1 MKKQMQL
8 DLIFIRFAYWLGALM
23 DFLVALS
30 MTLYVFFQ
38 VNIGMDYPE
47 PTNELRFMLSAG
59 MALMWGWTILLIW
72 GDRKPIE
79 RRLILFFTAFPVVLG
94 LFTGELVLFLQGYS
108 NQTVTQFA
116 IFQSIRILLFIIFI
130 IAFVFALKR
139 SNKKSNE
146 ELEN

>member
-1 MKKQMQL
+1 MKKQMHL

-94 LFTGELVLFLQGYS
+94 LFT
-108 NQTVTQFA
+108 
-116 IFQSIRILLFIIFI
+116 
-130 IAFVFALKR
+130 
-139 SNKKSNE
+139 
-146 ELEN
+146 